1 MSIGACVE
9 GLTWCAKALPP
20 MHVYNDAM
28 MIIEFIAGDAAVVSP
43 SPRRE
48 KKMLLV
54 GTCILHVVRS
64 RSIRYN
70 NTYVHICTGRD

>member
-9 GLTWCAKALPP
+9 SLTWCAKALPP

-28 MIIEFIAGDAAVVSP
+28 MSIEFIAGDAAVVSP

-48 KKMLLV
+48 KK
-54 GTCILHVVRS
+54 CCS
-64 RSIRYN
+64 
-70 NTYVHICTGRD
+70 